1 MFFILFFILYCN
13 IYINSLLFSYNK
25 FSFSRY
31 NNIILKAK
39 YNINS
44 INPKHILISDD
55 NMPIIY
61 SKINVYNINLKKTI
75 YSLEHIYP
83 ISHMSYDAKI
93 DMHNLFKTT
102 KYLNNARSNYKF
114 ADYKEFILYPNNT
127 WFTINNDIMNNKNW
141 ICLENNNYVNHK
153 KKLFIPSNES
163 KGIIARA
170 ILYTTFKYKFKLE
183 RVINLDTLISWYL
196 KYPPTD
202 KEKYHNN
209 YVKKIQY
216 TDNKF
221 ISSYKSN
228 IKMLIKMK
236 NKNNL

>member
-1 MFFILFFILYCN
+1 MYFILCIFLFCN
-13 IYINSLLFSYNK
+13 IPINSLLFSYKLNTN
-25 FSFSRY
+25 F
-31 NNIILKAK
+31 ILKANYNTK
-39 YNINS
+39 YVNSKHNI
-44 INPKHILISDD
+44 ITDE

-61 SKINVYNINLKKTI
+61 SKNNIYNTDLKKKI

-83 ISHMSYDAKI
+83 ISYMTNNAKI

-102 KYLNNARSNYKF
+102 KFLNNARSNYKF
-114 ADYKEFILYPNNT
+114 CDYEEYILYPNNS
-127 WFTINNDIMNNKNW
+127 WTIKNDLTSNKNW
-141 ICLENNNYVNHK
+141 ITLENYNYVNHK

-170 ILYTTFKYKFKLE
+170 ILYTTFKYKFKIE
-183 RVINLDTLISWYL
+183 KVINLDTLISWYL

-209 YVKKIQY
+209 YVKKIQF
-216 TDNKF
+216 TDNEF

-228 IKMLIKMK
+228 IKMLIQL
-236 NKNNL
+236 KNN